1 MQDKKSSHMAL
12 CVKVYAK
19 IMISYHKGG
28 HMSCKIKIIT
38 YGPLCESICFVGP
51 IRKLNPVFD
60 YSCTQNRIVDE

>member
-1 MQDKKSSHMAL
+1 MQDKNHHIYMAL

-38 YGPLCESICFVGP
+38 YGPLCEIYMIKS
-51 IRKLNPVFD
+51 
-60 YSCTQNRIVDE
+60 

>member
-1 MQDKKSSHMAL
+1 MAL

-38 YGPLCESICFVGP
+38 YGPLCESIC
-51 IRKLNPVFD
+51 
-60 YSCTQNRIVDE
+60 